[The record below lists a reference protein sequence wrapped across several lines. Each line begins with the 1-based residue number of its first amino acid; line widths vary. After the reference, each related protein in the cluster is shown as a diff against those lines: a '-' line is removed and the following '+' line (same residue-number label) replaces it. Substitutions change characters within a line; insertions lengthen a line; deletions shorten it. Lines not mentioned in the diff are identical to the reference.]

1 MSRARKPPA
10 PASSSISE
18 ADQAQPWQVS
28 NRAFTEGLRG
38 AGAGSPL
45 PAGVRESLEGGLG
58 TSLGSVRLH
67 TGSTSA
73 ALSDQVGAHAFTLGQ
88 DVHFARGAYDPT
100 SSRGYH
106 LLAHEVAHTLQPD
119 TGAIAGSLT
128 VGPGD
133 SPAERS
139 AEAIATAL
147 SQGRQV
153 TGSGSAGGGSTV
165 IRRFGRDEHKQLGD
179 ATHADVDLGN
189 GLILTWGDVVSL
201 AGDEYESV
209 ADLQAAV
216 ATPQGRAELK
226 RIMASDN
233 NHSAQ
238 YVDLAMHNVPHFAG
252 GGTAMWSWSSHHDS
266 ALLTALMAG
275 IGDNEQ
281 QWQQAQLTEAFGQHF
296 LTDSFSAGH
305 VRTPRSDIIAWYQDD
320 FAPRALPPMIAWAKN
335 WLRTEL
341 IRQISPQ
348 VLMPDVGIGA
358 MVDAVMWGALKWFDD
373 DIREKLQPLVGLGI
387 SGAISG
393 TLHDRDNERGIW
405 VASEAHPDPWLAYGD
420 GKLKCA
426 PESRDQA
433 ELAVITAREQIVQAR
448 ELGRIRREQRGVVAQ
463 TSRAVNEVPGSV
475 HFALDSAV
483 LDGPSIT
490 ALNQAADFLTAHS
503 EQVLDISGHTDPLGT
518 DTYNDGLGQRR
529 ADAVATYLMTRGIL
543 PHRIKTAT
551 AGERQ
556 LLSAERSGFPLD
568 RRAELSYRASG
579 DAPDDAVW
587 AQQIL
592 AERMPHSDVTRY
604 VPYEA
609 PMLNDPQEDWHWGTM
624 SNEMAGEI
632 NHWIASYASTA
643 VAAVASDKRLDDTE
657 IPVPD
662 IFATAIVK
670 ISPRKPVQDLLNAL
684 VADGTGM
691 LGQMVGVPP
700 ANHSVPP
707 LPPTVTCV
715 VPPGP

>member
-1 MSRARKPPA
+1 MIERARTPDAPGHASPPPPGA
-10 PASSSISE
+10 PAE
-18 ADQAQPWQVS
+18 RPWLAS
-28 NRAFTEGLRG
+28 NRAVSSSFEDGLRG
-38 AGAGSPL
+38 AGGGTPI
-45 PAGVRESLEGGLG
+45 PAGVRESLEAGLG

-67 TGSTSA
+67 TGAASA
-73 ALSDQVGAHAFTLGQ
+73 SLSDQVGAHAFTVGQ
-88 DVHFARGAYDPT
+88 DVHFAQGTYDPT
-100 SSRGYH
+100 TSRGYH

-119 TGAIAGSLT
+119 TGAIAGSLA

-139 AEAIATAL
+139 AEAIATDLTA
-147 SQGRQV
+147 GRAV
-153 TGSGSAGGGSTV
+153 SGPFTAGGGCAV
-165 IRRFGRDEHKQLGD
+165 VRRFGREEHKELGD

-201 AGDEYESV
+201 AGDEFESV
-209 ADLQAAV
+209 ADLQAAA

-226 RIMASDN
+226 RIMASDD

-266 ALLTALMAG
+266 ALLTALMSG
-275 IGDNEQ
+275 LNDNPE

-305 VRTPRSDIIAWYQDD
+305 VRTPRSDIINWYQDD

-341 IRQISPQ
+341 VRQISPQ
-348 VLMPDVGIGA
+348 VLMPDACIGA

-393 TLHDRDNERGIW
+393 TLHDRDNERGLW
-405 VASEAHPDPWLAYGD
+405 VASEAHPG
-420 GKLKCA
+420 
-426 PESRDQA
+426 ESIA
-433 ELAVITAREQIVQAR
+433 
-448 ELGRIRREQRGVVAQ
+448 
-463 TSRAVNEVPGSV
+463 
-475 HFALDSAV
+475 
-483 LDGPSIT
+483 

-518 DTYNDGLGQRR
+518 DAYNDGLGQRR

-543 PHRIKTAT
+543 PHRLKTAT
-551 AGERQ
+551 VGERQ
-556 LLSAERSGFPLD
+556 LLSAERAGFPLD

-604 VPYEA
+604 VPHEEVV
-609 PMLNDPQEDWHWGTM
+609 LNDPQEDWHWGTM
-624 SNEMAGEI
+624 SNEMAASI

-643 VAAVASDKRLDDTE
+643 VAAVASDKRLDDTQ

-662 IFATAIVK
+662 IFNTAIVK

-684 VADGTGM
+684 VADGTGL
-691 LGQMVGVPP
+691 LGQMVGIPA

-707 LPPTVTCV
+707 LPPPVACA
-715 VPPGP
+715 VPAAP